1 MTFPVAPPALAIP
14 CFEIYADYDAN
25 APDTAGVILVSAQ
38 ALAERLCEELN
49 EDPQACVKC
58 VVDGWE
64 HAKSWAW
71 RPTFA
76 PVADQG
82 KIHTTLQTALD
93 EMTDDDIS
101 WGEDTGETADD
112 AEVTPD
118 PE

>member
-1 MTFPVAPPALAIP
+1 MTFPVSEPALAIP

-25 APDTAGVILVSAQ
+25 APDTEGIILVSAQ
-38 ALAERLCEELN
+38 ALAERVCEELN

-76 PVADQG
+76 PVADRS
-82 KIHTTLQTALD
+82 KIHTNLQAALD
-93 EMTDDDIS
+93 EMTDGAEGSGDD
-101 WGEDTGETADD
+101 E
-112 AEVTPD
+112 EVTSPGA
-118 PE
+118 